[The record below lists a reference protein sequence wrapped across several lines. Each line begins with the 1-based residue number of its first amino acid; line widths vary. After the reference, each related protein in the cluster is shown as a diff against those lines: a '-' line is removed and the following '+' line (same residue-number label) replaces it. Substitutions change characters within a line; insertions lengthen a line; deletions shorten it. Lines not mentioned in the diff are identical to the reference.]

1 MSIKFIES
9 SDGYSKYLQF
19 DGVCFIYHLDSD
31 EFEVRFISPDLHCSA
46 DFKVDFF
53 PSELLCR
60 KNVVIH
66 SGVSYYGVSSD
77 KFAYIFPN
85 NEMLTQ
91 FLRFTGLVLSGFST
105 ISISENDKVP
115 F

>member
-1 MSIKFIES
+1 MHSKFLEKT
-9 SDGYSKYLQF
+9 DGYSNYLQS
-19 DGVCFIYHLDSD
+19 DDICFVYHIDSD
-31 EFEVRFISPDLHCSA
+31 EFEVHFTSPDMFCSV

-53 PSELLCR
+53 PHQLLCR

-66 SGVSYYGVSSD
+66 SGVSYYGISSD